1 MIEEAFGAGIAVEV
15 EADVA
20 KEADCKRVVA
30 IAVEKYDRLD
40 ILINNVG
47 VAGPQGTAVDIE
59 LTEWTKGFEVNVS
72 SMMLMAKD
80 GEVRRTGDG
89 EEHSR

>member
-1 MIEEAFGAGIAVEV
+1 MIEETFGAGIAVEV

-30 IAVEKYDRLD
+30 IAVEKYDHLD
-40 ILINNVG
+40 D
-47 VAGPQGTAVDIE
+47 A
-59 LTEWTKGFEVNVS
+59 
-72 SMMLMAKD
+72 D